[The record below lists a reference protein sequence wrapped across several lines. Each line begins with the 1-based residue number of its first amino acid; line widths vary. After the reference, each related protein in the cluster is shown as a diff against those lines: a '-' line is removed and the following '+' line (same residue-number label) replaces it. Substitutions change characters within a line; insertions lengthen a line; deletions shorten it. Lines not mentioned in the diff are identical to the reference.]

1 MSSVSRRA
9 GSRSLNSPVTL
20 DVNSKLDVGQIK
32 LEVGNVTEAVSV
44 DAATTPLVTS
54 NTMEKAF
61 LVDRTQIAELPM
73 NGRNWVSLMS
83 TIPGMSSSARNDF
96 DVNFN
101 DVSQFHGLGGR
112 GSQNNFYLDGSPNLD
127 VGDNQSQY
135 TQPSIDSIA
144 EFRVLQSSFNAEYGR
159 NEGMAVA
166 VQTKSGA
173 ARFHGTAYE
182 YLRNDAFD
190 AKCVLCNT
198 LSPKL
203 RYNQFGGNFSGWV
216 PVPKLSTRQEKK
228 LFFFYNREMTRR
240 VLPSSAYADIPN
252 AKIMSGDFSPFLL
265 NTNMTYAPQF
275 KTGTVFQP
283 GTIKRDGAGNIIDG
297 LPFAG
302 NVVPQS
308 LWQPLSANMLKIYT
322 GIPGYANLPAAP
334 NPGYVRY
341 FYNNPSR
348 LWKNQDLLR
357 VDYAIRSKMNTFF
370 RWVNDY
376 QKEQN
381 ENGIWTGEPFP
392 IQPQMRPKPGSSW
405 SWNLVTTF
413 TPSAGGRD
421 HPVLQPPV
429 AVAVDRRRQSAGPQ
443 QARRR
448 VHAALSECQ
457 PDQLHSRRAGV
468 SHQLGPW
475 QSGMA
480 QRRQGLRL
488 HRKRLVYQA
497 VALFQIRLLLQ
508 SGRQEADRHLAD
520 DAEHQFQFLGGDAFG
535 HRQRAGQ
542 PDAGQ
547 FPEPQ
552 PEQRG
557 HLSVLPFP
565 GL

>member
-1 MSSVSRRA
+1 VKITDAAKGGTAREVSTDNAGRFQAINIQPGKYVISVEKSGFKKTDLA
-9 GSRSLNSPVTL
+9 VTL
-20 DVNSKLDVGQIK
+20 DVNSKMDVGQIK

-44 DAATTPLVTS
+44 DATASALVTS

-83 TIPGMSSSARNDF
+83 TVPGMSSSARNDF

-182 YLRNDAFD
+182 YLRNDALD

-203 RYNQFGGNFSGWV
+203 RYNQFGGNFSGWAPIPETFHRAEQSCSSSTTTRDDTARAALQRLRRHPERKDHERRLQ
-216 PVPKLSTRQEKK
+216 PV
-228 LFFFYNREMTRR
+228 
-240 VLPSSAYADIPN
+240 
-252 AKIMSGDFSPFLL
+252 LL

-297 LPFAG
+297 LPFAN

-357 VDYAIRSKMNTFF
+357 VDYAISSKMNTFF

-405 SWNLVTTF
+405 SWNLVNTF
-413 TPSAGGRD
+413 TPSLAAETILSYNHQSQSLSIVGD
-421 HPVLQPPV
+421 NPL
-429 AVAVDRRRQSAGPQ
+429 DRNKLG
-443 QARRR
+443 
-448 VHAALSECQ
+448 AAFT
-457 PDQLHSRRAGV
+457 QLYPNAN
-468 SHQLGPW
+468 
-475 QSGMA
+475 
-480 QRRQGLRL
+480 
-488 HRKRLVYQA
+488 
-497 VALFQIRLLLQ
+497 
-508 SGRQEADRHLAD
+508 
-520 DAEHQFQFLGGDAFG
+520 
-535 HRQRAGQ
+535 
-542 PDAGQ
+542 
-547 FPEPQ
+547 
-552 PEQRG
+552 
-557 HLSVLPFP
+557 
-565 GL
+565 

>member
-1 MSSVSRRA
+1 M
-9 GSRSLNSPVTL
+9 
-20 DVNSKLDVGQIK
+20 GQIK

-44 DAATTPLVTS
+44 DAGSLPLITT

-135 TQPSIDSIA
+135 TQPSIDSIS

-173 ARFHGTAYE
+173 ASFHGTAYE

-198 LSPKL
+198 LSPTL

-252 AKIMSGDFSPFLL
+252 SKIMSGDFSPFLTS
-265 NTNMTYAPQF
+265 TNMTYAPQF

-283 GTIKRDGAGNIIDG
+283 GTIKRDGAGNITDG

-341 FYNNPSR
+341 FYNNPEPPVEEPGPAPRGLRDQQQDQHLLPLGKR
-348 LWKNQDLLR
+348 LPEGTERKRNLDRRAVPDSAADAAETRQFLVL
-357 VDYAIRSKMNTFF
+357 
-370 RWVNDY
+370 
-376 QKEQN
+376 
-381 ENGIWTGEPFP
+381 EPGFYVYP
-392 IQPQMRPKPGSSW
+392 R
-405 SWNLVTTF
+405 
-413 TPSAGGRD
+413 AGGRD
-421 HPVLQPPV
+421 HPVLQPSV
-429 AVAVDRRRQSAGPQ
+429 AVAVDCWRQSAGPQ

-448 VHAALSECQ
+448 LHAALSECQ
-457 PDQLHSRRAGV
+457 PDQLDS
-468 SHQLGPW
+468 
-475 QSGMA
+475 
-480 QRRQGLRL
+480 
-488 HRKRLVYQA
+488 
-497 VALFQIRLLLQ
+497 
-508 SGRQEADRHLAD
+508 
-520 DAEHQFQFLGGDAFG
+520 
-535 HRQRAGQ
+535 
-542 PDAGQ
+542 
-547 FPEPQ
+547 
-552 PEQRG
+552 
-557 HLSVLPFP
+557 
-565 GL
+565 

>member
-1 MSSVSRRA
+1 MNRVTFAILSVFLLTWIAQPVFAQSQNISGSVVDASGALIPAAAVRIMDAAKGGIARETNTDSSGRFQAIGIQPGKYVIAVEKSGFKKA
-9 GSRSLNSPVTL
+9 ELPITL
-20 DVNSKLDVGQIK
+20 DVNAKLDVGQIK
-32 LEVGNVTEAVSV
+32 LEIGNVTDAVSV
-44 DAATTPLVTS
+44 DAGSLPLITT

-135 TQPSIDSIA
+135 TQPSIDSIS

-182 YLRNDAFD
+182 YLRNNAFD

-198 LSPKL
+198 LSPTL

-252 AKIMSGDFSPFLL
+252 AKIMSGDFSPFLTS
-265 NTNMTYAPQF
+265 TNMTYAPQF

-297 LPFAG
+297 LPFAD

-341 FYNNPSR
+341 FYNNP
-348 LWKNQDLLR
+348 
-357 VDYAIRSKMNTFF
+357 
-370 RWVNDY
+370 
-376 QKEQN
+376 E
-381 ENGIWTGEPFP
+381 
-392 IQPQMRPKPGSSW
+392 
-405 SWNLVTTF
+405 
-413 TPSAGGRD
+413 
-421 HPVLQPPV
+421 PPV
-429 AVAVDRRRQSAGPQ
+429 EEPGP
-443 QARRR
+443 APR
-448 VHAALSECQ
+448 
-457 PDQLHSRRAGV
+457 
-468 SHQLGPW
+468 
-475 QSGMA
+475 
-480 QRRQGLRL
+480 GLRD
-488 HRKRLVYQA
+488 Q
-497 VALFQIRLLLQ
+497 
-508 SGRQEADRHLAD
+508 
-520 DAEHQFQFLGGDAFG
+520 
-535 HRQRAGQ
+535 
-542 PDAGQ
+542 
-547 FPEPQ
+547 
-552 PEQRG
+552 
-557 HLSVLPFP
+557 
-565 GL
+565 

>member
-1 MSSVSRRA
+1 MMAQSQNISGTVADASGGLIPAAAVKIMDAAKGGIAREVNTDDAGRFQAINIQPGKYLISVEKTGFKKA
-9 GSRSLNSPVTL
+9 ELTVTL
-20 DVNSKLDVGQIK
+20 DVNSKMDVGQIK

-44 DAATTPLVTS
+44 DAESTPLVTS

-83 TIPGMSSSARNDF
+83 TVPGMSSSARNDF

-203 RYNQFGGNFSGWV
+203 RYNQFGGNFSGWA
-216 PVPKLSTRQEKK
+216 PMPKLSTVQNKK

-297 LPFAG
+297 ATLRQQRGAAIAVAAAERQHAEDLYRNPRLCQPSG
-302 NVVPQS
+302 RTESGLRPLLLQQS
-308 LWQPLSANMLKIYT
+308 QPSVEES
-322 GIPGYANLPAAP
+322 GPAARGLRDLEQDEHVLP
-334 NPGYVRY
+334 LGERLPERAERERNLDRRAFPDPTANAAEAGQFLVVEPGEYVHA
-341 FYNNPSR
+341 
-348 LWKNQDLLR
+348 
-357 VDYAIRSKMNTFF
+357 V
-370 RWVNDY
+370 
-376 QKEQN
+376 
-381 ENGIWTGEPFP
+381 
-392 IQPQMRPKPGSSW
+392 
-405 SWNLVTTF
+405 
-413 TPSAGGRD
+413 AGGRD
-421 HPVLQPPV
+421 HPVL
-429 AVAVDRRRQSAGPQ
+429 
-443 QARRR
+443 
-448 VHAALSECQ
+448 
-457 PDQLHSRRAGV
+457 
-468 SHQLGPW
+468 
-475 QSGMA
+475 
-480 QRRQGLRL
+480 
-488 HRKRLVYQA
+488 
-497 VALFQIRLLLQ
+497 
-508 SGRQEADRHLAD
+508 
-520 DAEHQFQFLGGDAFG
+520 
-535 HRQRAGQ
+535 
-542 PDAGQ
+542 
-547 FPEPQ
+547 
-552 PEQRG
+552 
-557 HLSVLPFP
+557 
-565 GL
+565 

>member
-1 MSSVSRRA
+1 MNRVTFAILSVFLLTWIAQPVFAQSQNISGSVVDASGALIPAAAVRIMDAAKGGIARETNTDSSGRFQAIGIQPGKYVIAVEKTGFKKSEV
-9 GSRSLNSPVTL
+9 PVTL
-20 DVNSKLDVGQIK
+20 DVNAKLDVGQIK
-32 LEVGNVTEAVSV
+32 LEIGNMTEAVSV
-44 DAATTPLVTS
+44 DAGSLPMITT

-135 TQPSIDSIA
+135 TQPSIDSIS

-198 LSPKL
+198 LAPKL

-252 AKIMSGDFSPFLL
+252 AKIMSGDFSPFLTS
-265 NTNMTYAPQF
+265 TNMTYAPQF

-283 GTIKRDGAGNIIDG
+283 GSIKRDGAGNIIDG
-297 LPFAG
+297 LPFAN

-357 VDYAIRSKMNTFF
+357 VDYAISQQDQH
-370 RWVNDY
+370 VLPL
-376 QKEQN
+376 
-381 ENGIWTGEPFP
+381 GERLPEGTERERYLDRRAFP
-392 IQPQMRPKPGSSW
+392 DPAADAAETRQFVVVEPG
-405 SWNLVTTF
+405 LYVHAR
-413 TPSAGGRD
+413 AGGRD
-421 HPVLQPPV
+421 HPVLQPSV
-429 AVAVDRRRQSAGPQ
+429 AIAVDRWRQSAGPE

-448 VHAALSECQ
+448 LHAALSECQ
-457 PDQLHSRRAGV
+457 SDQLDSGRAGI
-468 SHQLGPW
+468 SHQLGSRR
-475 QSGMA
+475 SGLA
-480 QRRQGLRL
+480 Q
-488 HRKRLVYQA
+488 
-497 VALFQIRLLLQ
+497 
-508 SGRQEADRHLAD
+508 
-520 DAEHQFQFLGGDAFG
+520 
-535 HRQRAGQ
+535 
-542 PDAGQ
+542 
-547 FPEPQ
+547 
-552 PEQRG
+552 
-557 HLSVLPFP
+557 
-565 GL
+565 